1 MDVQIKTDK
10 DTLYVIPHGF
20 IDEYTAHDLRRA
32 MDAAADQYPQTVV
45 LDFGDVDFMDSTG
58 IGTILARYKVMRDRN
73 IELCVKNV
81 NKQVDKVF
89 RLTGIYSILNVAR

>member
-1 MDVQIKTDK
+1 MDVQLRAEK

-58 IGTILARYKVMRDRN
+58 IGVLLGRYKKVKALGGE
-73 IELCVKNV
+73 ICVKNL
-81 NKQVDKVF
+81 NAQLDKVF
-89 RLTGIYSILNVAR
+89 RISGLYQIIKAV